1 MNPSHK
7 RNVSYPD
14 VIAGFCTATLE
25 NCPDHQLNENHCQTI
40 QRFFRNNLYTHTLS
54 IVVYVRLWES
64 PANYLRKHLGLSNYW
79 TRSNGTVLRQTWK
92 KARTRGQCPRKFLR
106 IVEISGFWKIDYS
119 YFRIILMNRENF
131 FLNIKYLAYL

>member
-79 TRSNGTVLRQTWK
+79 TRSNGTVLSVEAVKNSPEVEVDTLYFSQ
-92 KARTRGQCPRKFLR
+92 PH
-106 IVEISGFWKIDYS
+106 IVHV
-119 YFRIILMNRENF
+119 
-131 FLNIKYLAYL
+131 